1 LLFVAGPVLATLS
14 VQAIAQTRAIAV
26 DASAVTGVIRPLQG
40 LNNGPTGYHRQPVPP
55 NSPNVIQQYR
65 DIGIDTVRTHDSG
78 SDVNAW
84 IPATGLSGDS
94 NGARESIFPTWNAD
108 PYAVDS
114 YDFRRSDQVVNSI
127 VAAGAEPYFRL
138 GSDHDPR
145 PPADFDKYA
154 EICKHV
160 VMHYNGGWAKGYH
173 YNIRYWE
180 FWNEPNLSLDWEPF
194 TKDNRTEWLG
204 SPEQFFQLY
213 AKVAR
218 AIVAYDPN
226 LKIGTGA
233 IAEGGRRSVYREQL
247 MEYCAKNS
255 VPLDFYS
262 WHHYHDNSSDP
273 YDLVRIAREIRLLLN
288 SYGLRRTESHADE
301 WNMSLDERPQ
311 KQNSLESAAFTAT
324 ALIYMQDAPVDL
336 SHYYSGNAGDMGPF
350 ESDGSLRKKAFV
362 FKATSQMLETPQRV
376 EATGAD
382 TVGYAV
388 LAGRSRNSKKVQ
400 ILISNYEM
408 GPVVN
413 PPVGTPPGI
422 PGVETFTPKSDR
434 IRYTDKGYALT
445 VKNLPWGSGEFGVRR
460 YRITEK
466 ENLTLAGESTSRG
479 GSLSMVNELAAPG
492 VELIVL
498 EAR

>member
-1 LLFVAGPVLATLS
+1 MPGWRPDTPALAFAREPAACGAGGMATYPTGDGMIMRAVCFSSGLWGHSFKLPRRPTSLLFVAGAVLVTLS
-14 VQAIAQTRAIAV
+14 VQVIAQTRTIAV

-55 NSPNVIQQYR
+55 NSPNLIQQYR

-94 NGARESIFPTWNAD
+94 NGARESMFPKWDAD

-160 VMHYNGGWAKGYH
+160 VMHYNGGWARGYH

-247 MEYCAKNS
+247 MEYCAKNRCRWIS
-255 VPLDFYS
+255 IPGTIITTT
-262 WHHYHDNSSDP
+262 P
-273 YDLVRIAREIRLLLN
+273 RIPTTW
-288 SYGLRRTESHADE
+288 SES
-301 WNMSLDERPQ
+301 P
-311 KQNSLESAAFTAT
+311 
-324 ALIYMQDAPVDL
+324 
-336 SHYYSGNAGDMGPF
+336 
-350 ESDGSLRKKAFV
+350 
-362 FKATSQMLETPQRV
+362 
-376 EATGAD
+376 
-382 TVGYAV
+382 
-388 LAGRSRNSKKVQ
+388 GRSDCCSTA
-400 ILISNYEM
+400 M
-408 GPVVN
+408 GYDGPRATLTN
-413 PPVGTPPGI
+413 GI
-422 PGVETFTPKSDR
+422 
-434 IRYTDKGYALT
+434 
-445 VKNLPWGSGEFGVRR
+445 
-460 YRITEK
+460 
-466 ENLTLAGESTSRG
+466 
-479 GSLSMVNELAAPG
+479 
-492 VELIVL
+492 
-498 EAR
+498 